1 MGTILSSAS
10 CRLFPVS
17 VVKFSRLKLALLFDQ
32 SESFERKRV
41 PSFYAV
47 FVSARML
54 LLGQF
59 DLLLSNLRVSRLT
72 RRPST
77 ITSCLPPTARD
88 GSSSDGKDGRRHEAF
103 FRRRPCLD
111 NKLPRTPGKATHPP
125 AAGCSR
131 QGVRRVARPPVAV
144 SAQERRDY
152 AYKRGAAARGSPPKA
167 FQVRRSSAKE
177 KKPPPFQR
185 GNVSASRSVAANYQ
199 WRPKMRTSCSV
210 VFQQKME
217 EKKR

>member
-17 VVKFSRLKLALLFDQ
+17 VAKFYRLKRALLFDQ
-32 SESFERKRV
+32 SESFEGKRG
-41 PSFYAV
+41 
-47 FVSARML
+47 RCHKL
-54 LLGQF
+54 LR
-59 DLLLSNLRVSRLT
+59 RVSRLT

-77 ITSCLPPTARD
+77 ITSCFLPPTARD
-88 GSSSDGKDGRRHEAF
+88 GSSSDRKDGRRHEAF
-103 FRRRPCLD
+103 FCRRPCLD

-167 FQVRRSSAKE
+167 FQVRRSSAKG
-177 KKPPPFQR
+177 KKNHHRFREEMCQL
-185 GNVSASRSVAANYQ
+185 VAASQ
-199 WRPKMRTSCSV
+199 LITSGDRKCGDLALSG
-210 VFQQKME
+210 F
-217 EKKR
+217 

>member
-17 VVKFSRLKLALLFDQ
+17 AAKFSRLKRALLFDQ
-32 SESFERKRV
+32 SESFEGKRGRCHKLLRSV
-41 PSFYAV
+41 CVSTDAAV
-47 FVSARML
+47 RSSL
-54 LLGQF
+54 TTF
-59 DLLLSNLRVSRLT
+59 DSLLSNLRASRLT

-77 ITSCLPPTARD
+77 ITSWLPPTARD
-88 GSSSDGKDGRRHEAF
+88 GSSSGRKDGRRHEAF

-177 KKPPPFQR
+177 KKPTT
-185 GNVSASRSVAANYQ
+185 VSERKCVS
-199 WRPKMRTSCSV
+199 
-210 VFQQKME
+210 
-217 EKKR
+217 

>member
-1 MGTILSSAS
+1 M
-10 CRLFPVS
+10 P
-17 VVKFSRLKLALLFDQ
+17 
-32 SESFERKRV
+32 
-41 PSFYAV
+41 
-47 FVSARML
+47 

-59 DLLLSNLRVSRLT
+59 DSLLSNLRVSRLT

-88 GSSSDGKDGRRHEAF
+88 GSSSDRKDGRRHKAF

-167 FQVRRSSAKE
+167 FQLRRSSAKE
-177 KKPPPFQR
+177 KKTHHRFREEMCQL
-185 GNVSASRSVAANYQ
+185 VAASQ
-199 WRPKMRTSCSV
+199 LITSGDRKCRDLALSC
-210 VFQQKME
+210 FSTKNGR
-217 EKKR
+217 KKKK

>member
-1 MGTILSSAS
+1 MTS
-10 CRLFPVS
+10 
-17 VVKFSRLKLALLFDQ
+17 Q
-32 SESFERKRV
+32 SPLRGKGGGAT
-41 PSFYAV
+41 SFYAV

-59 DLLLSNLRVSRLT
+59 DSLLSNLRVSRLT

-77 ITSCLPPTARD
+77 ITSCFLPPTARD
-88 GSSSDGKDGRRHEAF
+88 GSSSDRKDGRRHEAF
-103 FRRRPCLD
+103 FCRRPCLD

-144 SAQERRDY
+144 STQERRDY

-167 FQVRRSSAKE
+167 FQVRRSSAKG
-177 KKPPPFQR
+177 KKNHHRFREEMCQL
-185 GNVSASRSVAANYQ
+185 VAASQ
-199 WRPKMRTSCSV
+199 LITSGDRKCGDLALSG
-210 VFQQKME
+210 F
-217 EKKR
+217 